1 MKSRLIMQVHDELLV
16 EAPENE
22 REKAQLILKEEMEN
36 ACIMKVKLTADVSSG
51 KDWYEA
57 KG

>member
-1 MKSRLIMQVHDELLV
+1 MECPAEEKERVEGLL
-16 EAPENE
+16 
-22 REKAQLILKEEMEN
+22 RHEMEN
-36 ACIMKVKLTADVSSG
+36 ACNMKVKLLSDVHSG